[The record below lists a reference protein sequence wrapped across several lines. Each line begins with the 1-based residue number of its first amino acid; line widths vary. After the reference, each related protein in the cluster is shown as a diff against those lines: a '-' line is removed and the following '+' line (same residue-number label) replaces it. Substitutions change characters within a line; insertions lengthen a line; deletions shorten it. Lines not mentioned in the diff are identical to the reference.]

1 MTLYNFMKMLHVIAA
16 VVFVGGLFAR
26 QVIRSY
32 ARTIDD
38 VTWFSNLSRT
48 AAYVETVMV
57 KPGSLIIVVL
67 GVIQARLGGIP
78 IFGFLSG
85 GDQNWLLVSIGL
97 YLAAFLLV
105 PLVFIPKGRAFR
117 PLLDAGLSQGRITP
131 ELRLAIDDRTVALAH
146 HLETAAVLVVLV
158 LMVLKPF

>member
-1 MTLYNFMKMLHVIAA
+1 MTLYNFMKMLHVIVA
-16 VVFVGGLFAR
+16 VVFAGGLFAR

-38 VTWFSNLSRT
+38 VAWFANLSAA
-48 AAYVETVMV
+48 AAYVENVMV
-57 KPGSLIIVVL
+57 KPASLIIVVL

-85 GDQNWLLVSIGL
+85 GDQNWLLVSIAL

-105 PLVFIPKGRAFR
+105 PLVFVPKGRAFR
-117 PLLDAGLSQGRITP
+117 PLLDASLSQGRITP
-131 ELRLAIDDRTVALAH
+131 ELRLAINDRTVALAH
-146 HLETAAVLVVLV
+146 HLETAAVLVVLA